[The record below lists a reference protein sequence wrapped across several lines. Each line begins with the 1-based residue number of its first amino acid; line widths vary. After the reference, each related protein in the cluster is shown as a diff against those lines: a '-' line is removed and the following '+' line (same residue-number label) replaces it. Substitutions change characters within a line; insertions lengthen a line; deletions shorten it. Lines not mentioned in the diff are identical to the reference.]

1 MIQRV
6 SRMEV
11 ARITSRG
18 RVTIPKS
25 IREAASL
32 CEGDTIALKIE
43 GDRLVL
49 RKVVPGRG
57 DYLHSLTEAM
67 SEWLSPEDEEAW
79 RDL

>member
-1 MIQRV
+1 
-6 SRMEV
+6 MEV

-25 IREAASL
+25 IREAADL
-32 CEGDTIALKIE
+32 HEGDAIAFVIE

-49 RKVVPGRG
+49 SKVVPDRYE
-57 DYLHSLTEAM
+57 YLHGLGEAM
-67 SEWLSPEDEEAW
+67 PEWLSPKDEEAW

>member
-1 MIQRV
+1 
-6 SRMEV
+6 MEV
-11 ARITSRG
+11 AKITSRG
-18 RVTIPKS
+18 RITIPES
-25 IREAASL
+25 IREAADL
-32 CEGDTIALKIE
+32 HEGDVIAFVIE

-67 SEWLSPEDEEAW
+67 SEWLSPEDEETW